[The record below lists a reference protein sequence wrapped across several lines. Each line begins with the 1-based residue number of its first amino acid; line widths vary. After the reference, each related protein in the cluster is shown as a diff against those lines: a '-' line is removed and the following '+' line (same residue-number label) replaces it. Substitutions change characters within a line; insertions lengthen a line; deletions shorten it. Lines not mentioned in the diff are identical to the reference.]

1 MYNSCQPLFLFCE
14 TPLHAG
20 SGNDLGII
28 DLPIQ
33 REAHTGF
40 PKIESSGL
48 KGSLREAFEKNPNA
62 DAVKIHK
69 VFGYDNDAIIARDK
83 PKVENAFKDKK
94 DREFAG
100 ALTVTDARILL
111 FPVKSQ
117 KGVFAW
123 ITCNRVLNRFET
135 EMTHIAKMVGF
146 PSLGILAEGS
156 TGTNSNILD
165 GKTIRLEEYAFSG
178 CSSNPKISEL
188 GNWIADKLY
197 PSNTYWNVK
206 MQKDIVVLSDE
217 DFADF
222 VNHSTEVIT
231 RTKIDNETGT
241 VSDTAL
247 FTEEFLPAE
256 SLMYSLVMFAP
267 EFKKNGMDAAM
278 VKSFFEINQ
287 PEVFQIGGNASLG
300 KGIVRTKSK
309 STQQSTQQN
318 VSYQKRF

>member
-1 MYNSCQPLFLFCE
+1 MYKTTQPLFLFCE

-33 REAHTGF
+33 RERHTGF

-48 KGSLREAFEKNPNA
+48 KGSLREAFEKKTGINQV
-62 DAVKIHK
+62 DIHK
-69 VFGYDNDAIIARDK
+69 VFGYDDDAADVTVKASFI
-83 PKVENAFKDKK
+83 NKK

-100 ALTVTDARILL
+100 ALAVTDARILL

-123 ITCNRVLNRFET
+123 ITCNRVLSRFED
-135 EMTHIAKMVGF
+135 EMKNLAQITGF
-146 PSLGILAEGS
+146 PTIGILGEGS
-156 TGTNSNILD
+156 VGTSANILD
-165 GKTIRLEEYAFSG
+165 GTTVRLEEYSFSNCG
-178 CSSNPKISEL
+178 TNSADNTKVSAL
-188 GNWIADKLY
+188 GKWIADKLY
-197 PSNTYWNVK
+197 PSGTYWHTK
-206 MQKDIVVLSDE
+206 MQKDIVVLSEE

-247 FTEEFLPAE
+247 FTEEFLPSE
-256 SLMYSLVMFAP
+256 TLMYSLVMFAP
-267 EFKKNGMDAAM
+267 EFKKGGMTDTA
-278 VKSFFEINQ
+278 VKTFFVNNQ
-287 PEVFQIGGNASLG
+287 PEVLQIGGNASLG
-300 KGIVRTKSK
+300 KGIVRTKLK
-309 STQQSTQQN
+309 SAQ
-318 VSYQKRF
+318 

>member
-1 MYNSCQPLFLFCE
+1 MYKSTQPLFLFCE

-33 REAHTGF
+33 RERHTGF

-48 KGSLREAFEKNPNA
+48 KGSLREAFEKTTGINQ
-62 DAVKIHK
+62 VEIHK
-69 VFGYDNDAIIARDK
+69 VFGYDDDAADTAVKASFI
-83 PKVENAFKDKK
+83 NKK

-100 ALTVTDARILL
+100 ALAVTDARILL

-123 ITCNRVLNRFET
+123 ITCNRVLSRFED
-135 EMTHIAKMVGF
+135 EMINLAKAPDF
-146 PSLGILAEGS
+146 PTIGILSEGS
-156 TGTNSNILD
+156 VGTISNILD
-165 GKTIRLEEYAFSG
+165 GTTVRLEEYSFSNCG
-178 CSSNPKISEL
+178 TKAADNAKVSAIGKWL
-188 GNWIADKLY
+188 ADKLY
-197 PSNTYWNVK
+197 TSGTYWHTK

-217 DFADF
+217 DFTDF

-247 FTEEFLPAE
+247 FTEEFLPSE
-256 SLMYSLVMFAP
+256 TLMYSLVMFAP
-267 EFKKNGMDAAM
+267 EFKKGGLTDTA
-278 VKSFFEINQ
+278 VKAFFVKNQ
-287 PEVFQIGGNASLG
+287 PEVLQIGGNASLG
-300 KGIVRTKSK
+300 KGIVRTKLK
-309 STQQSTQQN
+309 TPQQN
-318 VSYQKRF
+318 GGN